1 MDPILFFCICPI
13 VAAILTGCCKNP
25 RLVRKAFAGMCWA
38 HLGLVAYAS
47 RHLLRPEM
55 NEIFLSSDFILSRI
69 GALFILLTSFVV
81 ACSLTHANAFF
92 EREQAN
98 STESHTGREK
108 MFYLS
113 ASLFLLSM
121 TFVFL
126 CDNLGFLWIS
136 IEGTTLSSA
145 TLVYFSRTKHA
156 LEATWK
162 YLMICSVGIAF
173 ALFGTILIFAS
184 SQHCTI
190 LPEGSLSL
198 VALTKNASQL
208 QYPLLRLGYIFCLL
222 GYGTKAGIF
231 PLHSWLPDAYSE
243 APAPASAMLSGALVN
258 CALYSIWKISQ
269 MVGAAH
275 QGSVATT
282 LPLFLGAVTVVA
294 ASLFLV
300 HQHGIKRLWAY
311 SSIENVGLMLVAIGL
326 GSGSLFFLQALNHSV
341 SKTALF
347 LLSGNIIQAT
357 GTKRLSDIKGILT
370 TSPIWGG
377 LLALAALA
385 VTGTPPFG
393 AFISEW
399 MILTASSDASMWWVV
414 GALTFGI
421 ALSFVAISVHVS
433 KILWGTPRKQTVAFS
448 PIASSLIPA
457 LLISLT
463 MAAGLTALPLTL
475 VRLL

>member
-1 MDPILFFCICPI
+1 MEPILLFCVCPL
-13 VAAILTGCCKNP
+13 VAAILTSCIKEP
-25 RLVRKAFAGMCWA
+25 KLFRRTFAAMCWA
-38 HLGLVAYAS
+38 HLGIVAYAS
-47 RHLLRPEM
+47 RHLIRPEM
-55 NEIFLSSDFILSRI
+55 SEIFLSPDFILSRI
-69 GALFILLTSFVV
+69 GALFILLTGFVV
-81 ACSLTHANAFF
+81 ACSLTHAVAFF

-98 STESHTGREK
+98 STESNARSEK

-113 ASLFLLSM
+113 AALLLLSM

-162 YLMICSVGIAF
+162 YLIICSVGIAF

-190 LPEGSLSL
+190 LSEGSLSL
-198 VALTKNASQL
+198 VALTKNATQL

-282 LPLFLGAVTVVA
+282 LPSVLGAVTVVA

-326 GSGSLFFLQALNHSV
+326 GSGSLFYLQALNHSV

-357 GTKRLSDIKGILT
+357 GTKRLSEIKGILT
-370 TSPIWGG
+370 TSPAWGI
-377 LLALAALA
+377 LFALAALS
-385 VTGTPPFG
+385 VTGAPPFG

-399 MILTASSDASMWWVV
+399 MILTASSDARMWWIV
-414 GALTFGI
+414 GALTFGL
-421 ALSFVAISVHVS
+421 ALSFIAVSVHVA
-433 KILWGTPRKQTVAFS
+433 KILLGTPKKQTAAFS
-448 PIASSLIPA
+448 PIASSVIPA
-457 LLISLT
+457 ILISLT
-463 MAAGLTALPLTL
+463 MAAGLTAFPLKL